1 MELQDVSDVLGPT
14 GCGRVWWQCSRDVT
28 ANTRDPTG
36 TYHTGPNF
44 MWYMRTETDLRKPF
58 ELIHGTTD
66 LLVNFCA
73 FGVNFGQKNA
83 KRNAFSGRS
92 LLNP

>member
-1 MELQDVSDVLGPT
+1 
-14 GCGRVWWQCSRDVT
+14 
-28 ANTRDPTG
+28 
-36 TYHTGPNF
+36 